1 MNFGKASTS
10 TLFCTT
16 EGGVNAGYRAVH
28 LRLFAVS
35 SRCSLVL
42 SWPLREPTIK
52 TNLPKVCCEMW
63 LYSSAIQGVIFS
75 NYFTIKHERSYE
87 YLSAWCI
94 NIHTLITDR
103 SLCTTEIDGSFLRVG
118 GIKRWKTSTNNK
130 ENVKLLDI
138 SNVSITVVGAILV
151 YKKNKKQSAGDQI
164 PTVWAKIIW
173 GKWVAGKKRNKA
185 SAYLKKWPCCA

>member
-63 LYSSAIQGVIFS
+63 LYSSAIQGVLFS

-103 SLCTTEIDGSFLRVG
+103 SLGTTEIDGSFLRVG

-138 SNVSITVVGAILV
+138 SLMFQSQWMVPSWFI
-151 YKKNKKQSAGDQI
+151 KKNQKQSAGDQI
-164 PTVWAKIIW
+164 RTVWAKIM
-173 GKWVAGKKRNKA
+173 R
-185 SAYLKKWPCCA
+185 